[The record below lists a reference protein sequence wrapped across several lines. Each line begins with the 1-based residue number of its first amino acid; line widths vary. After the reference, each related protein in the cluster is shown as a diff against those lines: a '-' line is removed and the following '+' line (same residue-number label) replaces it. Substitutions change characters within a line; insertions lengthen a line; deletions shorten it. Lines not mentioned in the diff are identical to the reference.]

1 MGGKLRS
8 HPHLLSHSAMYQDK
22 LLKRKKPRNLMFDG
36 FQCGV
41 RSLTI
46 YHDKLAAQQQRS
58 RNNFGNRLFLATLEQ
73 STTTTRTISSITTIV
88 ISSSLHLTN

>member
-1 MGGKLRS
+1 MRS
-8 HPHLLSHSAMYQDK
+8 HRTSSHSTIAPGVSF
-22 LLKRKKPRNLMFDG
+22 LKRKKPRNLVFDG

-46 YHDKLAAQQQRS
+46 YHHKLAAQQQRS

-73 STTTTRTISSITTIV
+73 STTTTRTTATSTTIA
-88 ISSSLHLTN
+88 ISSSFYLTNQV